1 MLYSNKEGRDM
12 NPVRHAKAACVVLAL
27 ALFVLTLV
35 SDVRAQEGEIVV
47 TPRDTLLTAA
57 KDIMKQTLY
66 CVLITLDESGHP
78 RARAMDPFFPD
89 ENMVIWM
96 GTDRKTRKVKEIK
109 NDPRVTLYY
118 PHPQGAGYVT
128 VYGTAE
134 IVDDPELKKRYFKEA
149 WARFY
154 SEEREGFILISVT
167 PNKMEVLDYNRGITG
182 NLETW
187 ITPSVK
193 F

>member
-1 MLYSNKEGRDM
+1 M
-12 NPVRHAKAACVVLAL
+12 NSVRYAKAACVVLVL
-27 ALFVLTLV
+27 ALVSLTPISGL
-35 SDVRAQEGEIVV
+35 RAQEGETIVAS
-47 TPRDTLLTAA
+47 RDTLLAAA
-57 KDIMKQTLY
+57 KDMIKQTFY

-96 GTDRKTRKVKEIK
+96 GTNRKTRKVKEIK

-128 VYGTAE
+128 LYGAAE

-154 SEEREGFILISVT
+154 PDEREDFILISVT
-167 PNKMEVLDYNRGITG
+167 PKKMEVLDYNRGITG
-182 NLETW
+182 NPETW
-187 ITPSVK
+187 IAPSVK